1 MNQLSKISTKSEYDE
16 ANDRYKI
23 ETGGTILIRACREVN
38 VELVHRFLELGADP
52 HEWTADNWQ
61 DTDFPVNALWYV
73 LEIPGVD
80 NLELADRQYA
90 CLRLLI
96 EYGADVNCRYLYGFT
111 PLMYACAGNSKR
123 MYDILIEAGA
133 DNSRCHFE

>member
-1 MNQLSKISTKSEYDE
+1 MNQLSEISTKSKYDTVN
-16 ANDRYKI
+16 ARYKA
-23 ETGGTILIRACREVN
+23 ESGGTILIRTCREAN
-38 VELVHRFLELGADP
+38 VELVRHFLTLGADP
-52 HEWTADNWQ
+52 NEWTADNWQ

-73 LEIPGVD
+73 LEIPGMG
-80 NLELADRQYA
+80 NLELVGRHDA

-133 DNSRCHFE
+133 ANSQCHFE